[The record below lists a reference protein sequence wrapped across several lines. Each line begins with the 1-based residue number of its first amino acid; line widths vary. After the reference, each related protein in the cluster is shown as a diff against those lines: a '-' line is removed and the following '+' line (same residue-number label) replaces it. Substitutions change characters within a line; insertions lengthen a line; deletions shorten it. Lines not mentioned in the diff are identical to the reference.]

1 MIQKIKNKYLEDMS
15 IIRRNNDLNTRS
27 IFFIAVFTGIILLVL
42 LILVFD
48 HTFIKRETIM
58 DVKYQKEKI
67 KVTRVYTPLDKTMRK
82 IKVNG
87 HIENVPMARIPDGFS
102 INKNQLILFFDSDSI
117 DSYDSLSFH
126 LR

>member
-67 KVTRVYTPLDKTMRK
+67 KVTRVYTPLDKTMLK

-87 HIENVPMARIPDGFS
+87 HIKNVPMARIPDGFS

-117 DSYDSLSFH
+117 DSYDSL
-126 LR
+126 

>member
-67 KVTRVYTPLDKTMRK
+67 KVTRVYTPLDKTMLK

-102 INKNQLILFFDSDSI
+102 INKNQLILFFESASI
-117 DSYDSLSFH
+117 DSYDYLSFH